1 MVNAEARAREG
12 TAAESG
18 VGQRFEKVA
27 ADDPEQIDL
36 TISRAFDHRHGGPAR
51 ARRHREPPHPLPSRP
66 RGGIEV
72 RHAADLRSTLY
83 A

>member
-36 TISRAFDHRHGGPAR
+36 TISDEGPMAVAFAFSSAASFGTSQPRFS
-51 ARRHREPPHPLPSRP
+51 LRP
-66 RGGIEV
+66 RSMRPACCQLPI
-72 RHAADLRSTLY
+72 ACL
-83 A
+83 